1 MELIQKLRWHCFL
14 KIQNQKASKNHVY
27 LCVREQVIYIFWNFF
42 LFFFSGRILFLVIC
56 MWVPTEASSLAS
68 SIEGCELLMWVDLG
82 PLQEQRVLPI
92 SGPSLQFL
100 SRISFVG

>member
-42 LFFFSGRILFLVIC
+42 LFFFQDIFY
-56 MWVPTEASSLAS
+56 
-68 SIEGCELLMWVDLG
+68 
-82 PLQEQRVLPI
+82 
-92 SGPSLQFL
+92 F
-100 SRISFVG
+100 